1 MAGRESDRNRGDM
14 KMCPQQRARYQVY
27 SEPSKEAQGW
37 MAAASQRVS
46 AHLINQNSRQ
56 IINPASAADARHNK
70 LTAQLKAAEARNRVR
85 QLRLR
90 YQDLRAQE
98 INLMISCQCNAQRAV
113 RLEQLLP
120 VRERKINHTE
130 SMDQLQRQRVEEI
143 LEDEKGLTIHRR

>member
-1 MAGRESDRNRGDM
+1 MAGRESDRNRGDVT
-14 KMCPQQRARYQVY
+14 MCPQQRARYQAY

-37 MAAASQRVS
+37 MAAARQRVS
-46 AHLINQNSRQ
+46 AQ
-56 IINPASAADARHNK
+56 IINKKFRQINNPAAAADARHNQ
-70 LTAQLKAAEARNRVR
+70 LTAQLKAAEARNRIR

-113 RLEQLLP
+113 RLEKLLP
-120 VRERKINHTE
+120 VRERKINHTD

-143 LEDEKGLTIHRR
+143 LGDEKGLTIHRR